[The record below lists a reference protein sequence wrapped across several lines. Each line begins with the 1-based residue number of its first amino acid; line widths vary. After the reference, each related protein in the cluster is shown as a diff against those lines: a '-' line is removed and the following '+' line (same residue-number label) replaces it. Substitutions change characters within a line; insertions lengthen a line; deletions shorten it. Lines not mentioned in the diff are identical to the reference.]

1 MPSPPLPTLTLHR
14 PSDPETRSMILVD
27 NVVSFFLL
35 AAGGLRVAL
44 CCCVFSS
51 GAATATALSLAS
63 GRIASVA
70 VVFAALRILS
80 FETICTTYE
89 HGQRSI
95 LGKGTRLRLVV
106 TTACCVNKVVG
117 KRKNTLVSE

>member
-1 MPSPPLPTLTLHR
+1 MLSSGQIKVSMNGARNIRWGAITTPPDLDPHR

-35 AAGGLRVAL
+35 AAGGLRVAS

-70 VVFAALRILS
+70 VFAALRILS
-80 FETICTTYE
+80 VQLTSMD
-89 HGQRSI
+89 RD
-95 LGKGTRLRLVV
+95 RL
-106 TTACCVNKVVG
+106 
-117 KRKNTLVSE
+117 